1 MKMRQ
6 KKTDFPA
13 HFLDN
18 VGKPLKKSILLQD
31 HSNFRIGGK
40 ADYFFEATS
49 ILDLVTSILLA
60 RRHSFPYYII
70 GGGYNLLFDD
80 DGFRGLIIKNSVKGV
95 KQRGKKEEIEAFS
108 GTLLRDLLQFSI
120 EEGLSGF
127 EFLAGIP
134 GTVGGAVFGNA
145 GAFDQ
150 SIGAFLKDAEILD
163 GKGERVK
170 VKRDYFEFSY
180 RQSVLSKKHDVLLR
194 AVFELHHGK
203 KEEIKAHIEQNLE
216 KRKRNHPP
224 EGVACAGSYFKN
236 PVLPDGR
243 KVPAAYLLD
252 KVGAKKMM
260 EGGAAVYP
268 GHANFIIN
276 QGNASAQDVF
286 RLAREL
292 KRRVREKFGVE
303 LEEEVI
309 FLPAGSPAL

>member
-1 MKMRQ
+1 MGQ
-6 KKTDFPA
+6 KKAGFFK
-13 HFLDN
+13 HFLEN
-18 VGKPLKKSILLQD
+18 VGKPLKKSVLLKD

-49 ILDLVTSILLA
+49 ILELVTSILLA
-60 RRHSFPYYII
+60 REHSFSYYII
-70 GGGYNLLFDD
+70 GGGNNILFDD
-80 DGFRGLIIKNSVKGV
+80 DGFRGLIIKNGVKGI
-95 KQRGKKEEIEAFS
+95 KQRGKKAEIEAFS
-108 GTLLRDLLQFSI
+108 GTPLRDLLQFSI

-150 SIGAFLKDAEILD
+150 SIGNFLKDAEIL
-163 GKGERVK
+163 GEKGERVK

-180 RQSVLSKKHDVLLR
+180 RQSILSKKHDVLLK
-194 AVFELHHGK
+194 AVFEFHHGK
-203 KEEIKAHIEQNLE
+203 KEEIKAHIEENLK

-236 PVLPDGR
+236 PVLPEGR

-252 KVGAKKMM
+252 KVGAKKMR

-268 GHANFIIN
+268 GHANFIVN

-286 RLAREL
+286 RIAQEL
-292 KRRVREKFGVE
+292 KRRVRKRFGVE

-309 FLPAGSPAL
+309 FLPAGSPAP

>member
-1 MKMRQ
+1 MGH
-6 KKTDFPA
+6 KKAGFFE
-13 HFLDN
+13 HFLEN
-18 VGKPLKKSILLQD
+18 VGKPLKKSVLLKD

-49 ILDLVTSILLA
+49 ILELVTSILLA
-60 RRHSFPYYII
+60 REHSFPYYII
-70 GGGYNLLFDD
+70 GGGNNILFDD
-80 DGFRGLIIKNSVKGV
+80 DGFRGLIIKNGVKGI
-95 KQRGKKEEIEAFS
+95 KQRGEKAEIEAFS
-108 GTLLRDLLQFSI
+108 GTPLRDLLQFSI

-150 SIGAFLKDAEILD
+150 SIGNFLKDAEILG

-180 RQSVLSKKHDVLLR
+180 RQSILSKKHDVLLK

-203 KEEIKAHIEQNLE
+203 KEEIKAHIEENLK

-236 PVLPDGR
+236 PVLPEGR

-252 KVGAKKMM
+252 KVGAKKMR

-268 GHANFIIN
+268 GHANFIVN

-286 RLAREL
+286 RIAQEL
-292 KRRVREKFGVE
+292 KRRVRERFGVE

-309 FLPAGSPAL
+309 FLPAGSPAP

>member
-1 MKMRQ
+1 MDH
-6 KKTDFPA
+6 KKAGLFE
-13 HFLDN
+13 HFLEN
-18 VGKPLKKSILLQD
+18 VGKPLKKSVLLKD

-49 ILDLVTSILLA
+49 ILELVTSILLA
-60 RRHSFPYYII
+60 REHSFPYYII
-70 GGGYNLLFDD
+70 GGGNNILFDD
-80 DGFRGLIIKNSVKGV
+80 DGFRGLIIKNGVKGI
-95 KQRGKKEEIEAFS
+95 KQRGEKAEIEAFS
-108 GTLLRDLLQFSI
+108 GTPLRDLLQFSI

-150 SIGAFLKDAEILD
+150 SIGNFLKDAEILG

-180 RQSVLSKKHDVLLR
+180 RQSILSKKHDVLLK
-194 AVFELHHGK
+194 AVFEFHHGK
-203 KEEIKAHIEQNLE
+203 KEEIKAHIEENLK

-236 PVLPDGR
+236 PVLPEER

-252 KVGAKKMM
+252 KVGGKKMR

-268 GHANFIIN
+268 GHANFIVN

-286 RLAREL
+286 RIAQEL
-292 KRRVREKFGVE
+292 KRRVRERFGVE

-309 FLPAGSPAL
+309 FLPAGSPAP